1 MSGASTAAGTRFD
14 PCPGEC
20 EGSTPPR
27 LRPGGL
33 HGSLRSLRNARIPV
47 VAERNDQRLR
57 QHDRR
62 GQGPKAVHLGVAHHE
77 VEARVAGER
86 ACHGVG
92 DGEHGNL
99 ADVGVGDDVHHRL
112 RVLGEAHGDEQ
123 IVDADGRHLLGQ
135 HAADRVKQVAPV
147 LEPDQSVRQIGGD
160 RKAPTLTDDVDRLRT
175 VHHAD
180 RFAQRVAVD
189 VRLDCST
196 SEPDSSERIRT
207 DLAERGASL
216 VDAPLARTPTD
227 AEAGRLNTMVG
238 ASQEDFE
245 RVRPLLEACCENIFH
260 MGPVG
265 SGHKTKLVYNFITM
279 GYAALISEALCAC
292 AATGVDLK
300 RFSDVVSAGGANSG
314 IFQLIV
320 PKALES
326 GDCSGLNFSLANAA
340 KDLRYYNRMA
350 DTVPLSGPLG
360 RAVQH
365 ALIQGLNLGY
375 ANGLV
380 GDLLRVQERLNGIGI
395 LDREA
400 SGPAPAVGDAATA

>member
-1 MSGASTAAGTRFD
+1 MTDRVGFAGTGLMGRGMAKNILAAGY
-14 PCPGEC
+14 
-20 EGSTPPR
+20 R
-27 LRPGGL
+27 L
-33 HGSLRSLRNARIPV
+33 AV
-47 VAERNDQRLR
+47 VAHRSRAPIEALVGLGATELHSYRNL
-57 QHDRR
+57 
-62 GQGPKAVHLGVAHHE
+62 AVESDVVLLCVTGTPE
-77 VEARVAGER
+77 VESVVYGRNGLLEGA
-86 ACHGVG
+86 H
-92 DGEHGNL
+92 DGL
-99 ADVGVGDDVHHRL
+99 
-112 RVLGEAHGDEQ
+112 
-123 IVDADGRHLLGQ
+123 IV
-135 HAADRVKQVAPV
+135 
-147 LEPDQSVRQIGGD
+147 I
-160 RKAPTLTDDVDRLRT
+160 
-175 VHHAD
+175 
-180 RFAQRVAVD
+180 
-189 VRLDCST
+189 DCST
-196 SEPDSSERIRT
+196 SEPASSERIRA
-207 DLAERGASL
+207 DLAERGTSL
-216 VDAPLARTPTD
+216 VDAPLARTPAD

-238 ASQEDFE
+238 ATQEDFA

>member
-1 MSGASTAAGTRFD
+1 MTDRVGFAGTGLMGRGMAKNILAAGY
-14 PCPGEC
+14 P
-20 EGSTPPR
+20 
-27 LRPGGL
+27 L
-33 HGSLRSLRNARIPV
+33 AV
-47 VAERNDQRLR
+47 VAHRSRAPIETLVRLGATELHSYRNLAAGSDVVLLCVT
-57 QHDRR
+57 
-62 GQGPKAVHLGVAHHE
+62 GTPE
-77 VEARVAGER
+77 VESIVYGRDGLLEGAREG
-86 ACHGVG
+86 
-92 DGEHGNL
+92 L
-99 ADVGVGDDVHHRL
+99 
-112 RVLGEAHGDEQ
+112 
-123 IVDADGRHLLGQ
+123 IV
-135 HAADRVKQVAPV
+135 
-147 LEPDQSVRQIGGD
+147 I
-160 RKAPTLTDDVDRLRT
+160 
-175 VHHAD
+175 
-180 RFAQRVAVD
+180 
-189 VRLDCST
+189 DCST
-196 SEPDSSERIRT
+196 SEPASSERIRV

-216 VDAPLARTPTD
+216 VDAPLARTPAE

-238 ASQEDFE
+238 ASQEDFA

-260 MGPVG
+260 MGSVG

-326 GDCSGLNFSLANAA
+326 GDCSGLNFSLANAE

-375 ANGLV
+375 AHGLV
-380 GDLLRVQERLNGIGI
+380 GDLVRVQERLNGIGI

-400 SGPAPAVGDAATA
+400 SGAARTAGDSATA